1 VLCVVEVF
9 DWELDPESVGELVSV
24 FDIIELIEYVG
35 V

>member
-1 VLCVVEVF
+1 VLCAVEVF
-9 DWELDPESVGELVSV
+9 DWDLDPERVGELVSV